1 MRHRPPTRSLIA
13 ALVAVLVL
21 GNAAQSAAVQGR
33 PLEPRFE
40 QRITGDISIVSGR
53 AAATATASRPAGST
67 LVFAG
72 LYWGGRPPIDAAAD
86 SQVRVRIGS
95 RAPAVV
101 TADRFDTELFGFGA
115 VADVTDLFD
124 GTGPWVDLTVG
135 DAGTGTWSLVTA
147 WSSPLEPL
155 RDLRVVDGL
164 VDTTGNHPATA
175 TVSGLSTPRRGP
187 VDTTVGVVTHDGPAE
202 ATAEVDAG
210 QTSLSVPVRPIGSD
224 DALVAA
230 VTTASE
236 AAAVTDLGVSATI
249 TPAGAAGTV
258 VVSVAVTNL
267 GPDDQTGPAIV
278 TARPGTGL
286 EPDAVSLASTG
297 GACGLALSRAVCAL
311 DPLPAGRDA
320 LVTFRATIDAD
331 AGEALVANAQVHTAQ
346 SDIDPDATN
355 DTAGAE
361 LSRRTVPDDV
371 TEADRP
377 VRTQSPPHSEPDSDV
392 P

>member
-1 MRHRPPTRSLIA
+1 
-13 ALVAVLVL
+13 
-21 GNAAQSAAVQGR
+21 
-33 PLEPRFE
+33 
-40 QRITGDISIVSGR
+40 
-53 AAATATASRPAGST
+53 
-67 LVFAG
+67 
-72 LYWGGRPPIDAAAD
+72 
-86 SQVRVRIGS
+86 
-95 RAPAVV
+95 
-101 TADRFDTELFGFGA
+101 
-115 VADVTDLFD
+115 
-124 GTGPWVDLTVG
+124 
-135 DAGTGTWSLVTA
+135 
-147 WSSPLEPL
+147 
-155 RDLRVVDGL
+155 
-164 VDTTGNHPATA
+164 
-175 TVSGLSTPRRGP
+175 
-187 VDTTVGVVTHDGPAE
+187 VVTHDGPAE

-210 QTSLSVPVRPIGSD
+210 ETSLSVPVRPVGSD

-258 VVSVAVTNL
+258 VVSLAVTNL

-331 AGEALVANAQVHTAQ
+331 AGEALVTTAQVHTAQ
-346 SDIDPDATN
+346 SDIDPDMTN

-371 TEADRP
+371 TAADRP
-377 VRTQSPPHSEPDSDV
+377 VRTRSGPHSEPNSDA

>member
-1 MRHRPPTRSLIA
+1 MRHRPPTKSLIA

-40 QRITGDISIVSGR
+40 QRVTGDISIVNGSEAG
-53 AAATATASRPAGST
+53 TATASRPAGST
-67 LVFAG
+67 LLFAG
-72 LYWGGRPPIDAAAD
+72 LYWGGRPPIDPAAD
-86 SQVRVRIGS
+86 AQVTVRIGS
-95 RAPAVV
+95 RPPATVA
-101 TADRFDTELFGFGA
+101 ADRFDTELFGFGA

-124 GTGPWVDLTVG
+124 GTGPWVDLMVG
-135 DAGTGTWSLVTA
+135 DGGTGTWSLVTA

-164 VDTTGNHPATA
+164 VDATDAQPATA
-175 TVSGLSTPRRGP
+175 RVSGLSTPRRGP
-187 VDTTVGVVTHDGPAE
+187 VDTTVGVVSHDEPAE
-202 ATAEVDAG
+202 ATAEIDAG
-210 QTSLSVPVRPIGSD
+210 QTSLSVPVRPLGAD

-236 AAAVTDLGVSATI
+236 AAAVTDLGVSTTI
-249 TPAGAAGTV
+249 TPAGDAGSV
-258 VVSVAVTNL
+258 VVSVTVTNL
-267 GPDDQTGPAIV
+267 GPDDQTGPAIM

-286 EPDAVSLASTG
+286 EPDPVSLASTG

-311 DPLPAGRDA
+311 DPLSAGRDA
-320 LVTFRATIDAD
+320 RVTFSATVGAE
-331 AGEALVANAQVHTAQ
+331 AGAALVADAQVHTAQ

-355 DTAGAE
+355 DRATAQVP
-361 LSRRTVPDDV
+361 RRTVPDDV
-371 TEADRP
+371 THADRP
-377 VRTQSPPHSEPDSDV
+377 VRAQLDAYSEPNPDA

>member
-13 ALVAVLVL
+13 VLVAVLVL
-21 GNAAQSAAVQGR
+21 GSAAQSAAVQGR

-40 QRITGDISIVSGR
+40 QRVTGDISIVSGGD
-53 AAATATASRPAGST
+53 AATATASRPAGST
-67 LVFAG
+67 LLFAG
-72 LYWGGRPPIDAAAD
+72 LYWGGRPPIDPAAD
-86 SQVRVRIGS
+86 TQVTVRIGS
-95 RAPAVV
+95 RAPATV
-101 TADRFDTELFGFGA
+101 TADRFDTEPFGYGA

-135 DAGTGTWSLVTA
+135 DDGSGTWSLVTA

-164 VDTTGNHPATA
+164 VDATDAQPATA
-175 TVSGLSTPRRGP
+175 HVSGLATPRRGP
-187 VDTTVGVVTHDGPAE
+187 VDTTVGVVSHHEPAE

-210 QTSLSVPVRPIGSD
+210 QTSLSIPIRPLGTD
-224 DALVAA
+224 DALIAA

-236 AAAVTDLGVSATI
+236 AAAVTDLGVSTTI
-249 TPAGAAGTV
+249 APSGDAG
-258 VVSVAVTNL
+258 SVAVSITVTNL

-278 TARPGTGL
+278 TARPGRGL

-297 GACGLALSRAVCAL
+297 GACGLAVSRAVCAL

-320 LVTFRATIDAD
+320 LVTFSATVSGD
-331 AGEALVANAQVHTAQ
+331 AGAALVANAQVHTAQ
-346 SDIDPDATN
+346 SDVDPDTTN
-355 DTAGAE
+355 DRAAAQVP
-361 LSRRTVPDDV
+361 RRTVSDDV

-377 VRTQSPPHSEPDSDV
+377 VRTQSAPHSEPDSDA